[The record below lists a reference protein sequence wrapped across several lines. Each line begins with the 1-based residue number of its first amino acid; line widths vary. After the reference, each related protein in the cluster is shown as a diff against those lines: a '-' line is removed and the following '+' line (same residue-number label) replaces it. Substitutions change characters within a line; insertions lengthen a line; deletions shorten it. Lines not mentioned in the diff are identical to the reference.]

1 MTAAPTPPNPGDL
14 INKFISQLPDKI
26 KLWRFVGKMAVEQVN
41 KRLVDQVDNY
51 STREPSNPPAMPK
64 SGKLVTLNSDDTA
77 ASKNI
82 TLNKD
87 ATVANTQKTAA
98 NSKAKAK
105 AKASPASTSAKLPIA
120 SYDDLSALQILDLLG
135 ALNKTEL
142 AKIKKYET
150 ANRSRQTILK
160 KIAMLSDAAK

>member
-64 SGKLVTLNSDDTA
+64 SGKLVTANSNDTA

-87 ATVANTQKTAA
+87 ATKANTQKKSDE
-98 NSKAKAK
+98 NSKGKAK
-105 AKASPASTSAKLPIA
+105 KSPTSTSAKLPIA

-150 ANRSRQTILK
+150 ANRCRQTILK